1 MSFPVMSCGVILAGG
16 LSCSPSGD
24 RSRAR
29 LGDPLTLED
38 LEISPPEDTT
48 QDDQLGMQ
56 PEGRPPLGYTATP
69 AVPTPAS
76 SGGPPSGYGV
86 SCGTSQARFLMFT
99 SAHLQLCMSNY
110 IWCSMIASCNDAE
123 CHDAIL
129 MPNTC

>member
-1 MSFPVMSCGVILAGG
+1 MYWLLAGG

-38 LEISPPEDTT
+38 LEISPPEETT
-48 QDDQLGMQ
+48 QDGPLGMQ
-56 PEGRPPLGYTATP
+56 PEGRPPWGYTATP

-86 SCGTSQARFLMFT
+86 GCGTSQARITTFT
-99 SAHLQLCMSNY
+99 LAHLRLCMFN
-110 IWCSMIASCNDAE
+110 
-123 CHDAIL
+123 
-129 MPNTC
+129 